1 MATGDWIEL
10 VAHYNGVYVF
20 LSYLVAVVGAWTTL
34 EMLLKRTGSTGSWNI
49 MLLLGAG
56 IAFGSTATFGMH
68 FVCPVLLPLDSTQA
82 HVVFLSLQVGNQAV
96 TLRLPAPWDGT
107 SVPLS
112 YNAGYTILSLVVS
125 CLSMI
130 IAFSFIGLRL
140 GAPSWRSRLTDEEQA
155 SSSRTS
161 EKSPEHDSDHFDE
174 EPIDGGVDVKERTPT
189 GGAFDPDLKVDG
201 QQTRFN
207 LPAGRKMSLAGTA
220 FAVSLPKRGKGV
232 EKEMREKRH
241 DDDDDDEAEEKS
253 EDGGDF
259 GVHAASVSRWGVAK
273 VLLAGIVCGGGIAAM
288 RAFFS
293 SRFSHDSR

>member
-68 FVCPVLLPLDSTQA
+68 FVRPRLI
-82 HVVFLSLQVGNQAV
+82 LSLPVSVVDGFLFSQVGNQAV
-96 TLRLPAPWDGT
+96 TLRLPAPWEGN

-130 IAFSFIGLRL
+130 IAFSFIGLRI
-140 GAPSWRSRLTDEEQA
+140 GAPSWRARLTDEEHA
-155 SSSRTS
+155 STHSSA
-161 EKSPEHDSDHFDE
+161 KSHSNEEDHFDD
-174 EPIDGGVDVKERTPT
+174 EPIDSTDAKHSSPS
-189 GGAFDPDLKVDG
+189 GGAFDPDLKVDS
-201 QQTRFN
+201 QHTRFA
-207 LPAGRKMSLAGTA
+207 LPGGRKMSLAGTA
-220 FAVSLPKRGKGV
+220 FNVNLPKRGKTA
-232 EKEMREKRH
+232 EKEMKEKRNE
-241 DDDDDDEAEEKS
+241 DDEEEEEERS

-259 GVHAASVSRWGVAK
+259 GVHAASVSAWGVAK
-273 VLLAGIVCGGGIAAM
+273 VLIAGIVCGGGIAAM
-288 RAFFS
+288 RAFPPS
-293 SRFSHDSR
+293 SLFP